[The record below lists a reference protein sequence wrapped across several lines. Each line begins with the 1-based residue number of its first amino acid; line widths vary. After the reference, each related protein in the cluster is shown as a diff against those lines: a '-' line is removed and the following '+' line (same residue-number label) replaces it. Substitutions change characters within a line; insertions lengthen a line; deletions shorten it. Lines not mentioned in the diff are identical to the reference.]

1 MKPKIFGKK
10 LVLGKKT
17 IANIEAMEQEKIR
30 GGVTE
35 TEPGPW
41 TCVNSCN
48 GTCWQNTCDYSC
60 GQMTC
65 NGGPCQEIIA
75 GNNVLT
81 TGGCGLNNDSFKFQ
95 TGAAFFYFTD
105 IISNLRRFTKFT
117 VNF

>member
-1 MKPKIFGKK
+1 MKPKNFEKK

-17 IANIEAMEQEKIR
+17 IANIEAMEQDKIR

-60 GQMTC
+60 GQVTC
-65 NGGPCQEIIA
+65 NGGPC
-75 GNNVLT
+75 
-81 TGGCGLNNDSFKFQ
+81 
-95 TGAAFFYFTD
+95 
-105 IISNLRRFTKFT
+105 
-117 VNF
+117 